1 MKQNTMQCNRTKQ
14 NAKKQKANSV
24 LPRPQ
29 RLPECRPA
37 SGPGWRSV
45 CPEAWWGG
53 AGRAPVCWCPGSQ
66 GPRASALPPRA
77 APLAPPYCCKQTTF
91 QHLIEGQNLP
101 CGINKDPALGLVIT
115 HTHTQ
120 DADIVPTSVCPG
132 KCQGWFMIPEMYI
145 SAVNYLCCHGN
156 FSHKSWC

>member
-1 MKQNTMQCNRTKQ
+1 MQQNEAKCKKAESKQCLTETSKTSWVSSSIWTRMEIC
-14 NAKKQKANSV
+14 
-24 LPRPQ
+24 LP
-29 RLPECRPA
+29 
-37 SGPGWRSV
+37 GGMV
-45 CPEAWWGG
+45 GG